1 MMKDYL
7 MIDWPIRILFLN
19 IQELKIRLGATGLGW
34 GRSLWAQEEEAI
46 AIKTASEVV
55 EKEKE

>member
-1 MMKDYL
+1 MG
-7 MIDWPIRILFLN
+7 FLN